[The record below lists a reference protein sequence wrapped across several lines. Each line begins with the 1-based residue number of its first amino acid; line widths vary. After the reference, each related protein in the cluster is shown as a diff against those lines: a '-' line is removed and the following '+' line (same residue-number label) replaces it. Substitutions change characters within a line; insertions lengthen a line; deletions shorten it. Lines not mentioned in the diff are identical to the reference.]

1 MWWKAYRN
9 APSEICNRA
18 LREVFTVGFVSV
30 LPLLLGILI
39 QNIAYFKS
47 HPFSLY
53 NSLGIFAGFLL
64 SGQLFFYAMA
74 FAGSIIFVASDD
86 YNQGN
91 FPPRLWFFLVAVV
104 CSALSFAFIGLDPK
118 LDSLNN
124 PIVFVVSFLTYT
136 ATFLGG
142 LPLRVCFGTGSSS
155 GVSCTVRAAQ
165 KNSKQH
171 FSDTRSTNCW
181 TAHPSRAEP
190 SWQPLIEATQLNGF
204 RNELS
209 N

>member
-1 MWWKAYRN
+1 MDGKYGVGRMWWKAYRS

-18 LREVFTVGFVSV
+18 FREVFTVGFVSV

-39 QNIAYFKS
+39 QNIAHFKTN
-47 HPFSLY
+47 PFSIPD
-53 NSLGIFAGFLL
+53 SLSIFTGFLL

-86 YNQGN
+86 YHQGN

-124 PIVFVVSFLTYT
+124 PVVFVVSFLTYALSIYAFYVLLVLTTISPPT
-136 ATFLGG
+136 AEDTNREGVETLTE
-142 LPLRVCFGTGSSS
+142 RVLTA
-155 GVSCTVRAAQ
+155 REQ
-165 KNSKQH
+165 
-171 FSDTRSTNCW
+171 SDD
-181 TAHPSRAEP
+181 
-190 SWQPLIEATQLNGF
+190 
-204 RNELS
+204 
-209 N
+209 